1 VTAVK
6 ICGIRTEQHARA
18 AVRAGAS
25 MIGLVLAT
33 SRRRVRPHEATAL
46 SRAAKA
52 AGRVSTVG
60 VFVNESVDRM
70 NEFVH
75 ECGLDYVQLSGDEPD
90 DVIPQIDALVIRVVH
105 VNADADR
112 QALGETIDRCPADL
126 VLLDTAAPGVYGG
139 TGRAFDWSLIP
150 PTQKPVLVAGGLTV
164 ENVGDA
170 IRAARPWGVDVSGGV
185 ETDGVKDSGKIAE
198 FIQAV
203 RRVG

>member
-18 AVRAGAS
+18 AVRAGAA
-25 MIGLVLAT
+25 MIGLVLAP

-52 AGRVSTVG
+52 VGRVSTVG

-90 DVIPQIDALVIRVVH
+90 EVIADIDALVIRVVH
-105 VNADADR
+105 VGPDADR
-112 QALGETIDRCPADL
+112 QALGERIDGSPADL

-150 PTQKPVLVAGGLTV
+150 PTRKPVVVAGGLTA

-203 RRVG
+203 RRVS